1 MLNRTRMESDLVHA
15 KVLKRVIVLLAEE
28 RGRTLTKRL
37 MLPMSILFI
46 LISYLRLERIRD
58 VHNNV
63 KGRNKRV

>member
-28 RGRTLTKRL
+28 RGGTLTKRL

-46 LISYLRLERIRD
+46 LLSYLMLRLE
-58 VHNNV
+58 
-63 KGRNKRV
+63 GNKRCP